1 MASRQIHMP
10 GQDRPD
16 VLLIGVVAVLL
27 AIGLLMVTSASIALG
42 DRLHDNPFYFFER
55 QLFAAVLGLV
65 AGYVMVQIPTR
76 IWQGLGIWLAGIALL
91 LLVVVLVPGL
101 GHTANGSTRWLSLGG
116 INIVQVSEPARLLML
131 MYVADY
137 AVRHNDELC
146 SGFIGFAK
154 PMAIVIL
161 GAGLLLLQPDFGSAL
176 LLVGISFA
184 ILFVAGA
191 RLRFVMASIVPLVL
205 LFFALA
211 RFSPYRM
218 RRLMGFRDPWSDPF
232 GDGFQ
237 LTQSL
242 IAIGTGEWWGVGLGA
257 SVQKLFYLPEAHT
270 DFIFAVI
277 AEEFG
282 LIGSIVMIALYILLV
297 WRALAIART
306 AASRD
311 AGFRAYV
318 AFGLA
323 IWLAMQAVINLGVNM
338 GVLPTKGLTL
348 PLVSYGRSSL
358 IVTLAALGLLF
369 RIDLENC
376 GLVGTQRRRGN
387 AVRRAGRAA
396 DREDAP

>member
-1 MASRQIHMP
+1 MGSRQIAMP

-27 AIGLLMVTSASIALG
+27 SIGLLMVTSASIALG
-42 DRLHDNPFYFFER
+42 DRLHDDPFYFFER
-55 QLFAAVLGLV
+55 QLLAAAMGLA

-76 IWQGLGIWLAGIALL
+76 IWQGLGIWLAGLALL
-91 LLVVVLVPGL
+91 MLVVVLIPGL
-101 GHTANGSTRWLSLGG
+101 GHTANGSTRWLSVGG
-116 INIVQVSEPARLLML
+116 INIVQVSEPARLMML

-137 AVRHNDELC
+137 AVRRNDEL
-146 SGFIGFAK
+146 SAGLAGLVK
-154 PMAIVIL
+154 PMAIVL
-161 GAGLLLLQPDFGSAL
+161 AAAGLLLLQPDFGSAL

-191 RLRFVMASIVPLVL
+191 RLRYVVLSITPVIL

-282 LIGSIVMIALYILLV
+282 LIGSIVMILLYGLLI
-297 WRALAIART
+297 WRAMVIART

-323 IWLAMQAVINLGVNM
+323 IWLAMQAVINIGVNM

-358 IVTLAALGLLF
+358 IVTLAALGVLL

-376 GLVGTQRRRGN
+376 GLVGARRRGN
-387 AVRRAGRAA
+387 SMRRAEQAAGREA
-396 DREDAP
+396 RQ

>member
-1 MASRQIHMP
+1 MSSRQAIIP

-16 VLLIGVVAVLL
+16 TLLIGVVAVLL
-27 AIGLLMVTSASIALG
+27 AIGLLMVTSASVALG

-55 QLFAAVLGLV
+55 QLLAAAMGLA
-65 AGYVMVQIPTR
+65 AGYVMVRIPTR
-76 IWQGLGIWLAGIALL
+76 LWQGLGVWLAGLALAML
-91 LLVVVLVPGL
+91 IVVLIPGL
-101 GHTANGSTRWLSLGG
+101 GHTANGSTRWLSIGG
-116 INIVQVSEPARLLML
+116 INVMQVSEPARLLML

-137 AVRHNDELC
+137 AVRHNDELRA
-146 SGFIGFAK
+146 GMTGLIK
-154 PMAIVIL
+154 PMAIVLI
-161 GAGLLLLQPDFGSAL
+161 GALLLLLQPDFGSAL

-191 RLRFVMASIVPLVL
+191 RIRNVLVVVVPLFL
-205 LFFALA
+205 AFFALA
-211 RFSPYRM
+211 RYSPYRM
-218 RRLMGFRDPWSDPF
+218 RRLMGFRDPWADPF

-242 IAIGTGEWWGVGLGA
+242 IAIGSGEWWGVGLGG

-282 LIGSIVMIALYILLV
+282 LLGSLVMITLYGLLI
-297 WRALAIART
+297 WRALVIAR
-306 AASRD
+306 AAANRD

-358 IVTLAALGLLF
+358 IVTLAALGLLL
-369 RIDLENC
+369 RIDLENR
-376 GLVGTQRRRGN
+376 GLAESSKRRGN
-387 AVRRAGRAA
+387 SSRRAGQKGAA
-396 DREDAP
+396 R